1 MTENPVLQQDSAF
14 ERSIVWDVAFQWAT
28 SDMLYAHTSGST
40 GSPKHIRLPM
50 ETVKKSAWRTI
61 RFFGLNENSHLHSC
75 VSARFIG
82 GKMMVARAME
92 LGCRFSFEIPSNRP
106 RLADAGRLDLLAVVP
121 SMMWDIA
128 ARHKSGTSPEI
139 RNIIVGGAPIPDSL
153 RKTIAESGLN
163 AYETYGMTE
172 TASHIALRRINKEE
186 IPFTVLEGIEIS
198 TDGRGCLVIKQDE
211 CEPLTTNDIAEIISD
226 REFRILG
233 RADNV
238 IITGGRKVH
247 PEDIEKRIGQ
257 TVSRF
262 IPGDFI
268 ITSRPSQKWGE
279 EVILQVNNT
288 PPSSALVAGFN
299 PVPAQLA
306 EALAYILAPHERP
319 HAILAA
325 PIVYTPTGKP
335 IRHSNRD
342 SDLPAGFTSDER
354 IQ

>member
-82 GKMMVARAME
+82 GKMMVVRAME

-163 AYETYGMTE
+163 L
-172 TASHIALRRINKEE
+172 SLIHI
-186 IPFTVLEGIEIS
+186 
-198 TDGRGCLVIKQDE
+198 
-211 CEPLTTNDIAEIISD
+211 
-226 REFRILG
+226 
-233 RADNV
+233 
-238 IITGGRKVH
+238 
-247 PEDIEKRIGQ
+247 
-257 TVSRF
+257 
-262 IPGDFI
+262 
-268 ITSRPSQKWGE
+268 
-279 EVILQVNNT
+279 
-288 PPSSALVAGFN
+288 
-299 PVPAQLA
+299 
-306 EALAYILAPHERP
+306 
-319 HAILAA
+319 
-325 PIVYTPTGKP
+325 
-335 IRHSNRD
+335 
-342 SDLPAGFTSDER
+342 
-354 IQ
+354 